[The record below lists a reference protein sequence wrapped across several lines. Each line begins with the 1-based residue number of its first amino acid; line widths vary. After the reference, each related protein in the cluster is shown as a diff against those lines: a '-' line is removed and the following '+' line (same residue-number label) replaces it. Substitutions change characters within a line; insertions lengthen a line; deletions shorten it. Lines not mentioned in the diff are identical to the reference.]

1 MSLRAELEAVPPD
14 TLLVVL
20 TTLGHV
26 YVGMVQDIQDDT
38 LRLARADGRSS
49 IVLNLND
56 VSGVRRFQEEP
67 EVGQ

>member
-14 TLLVVL
+14 ALMVVL

-26 YVGMVQDIQDDT
+26 YVGTIQDIQDDT
-38 LRLARADGRSS
+38 LRLGRTNGHTS

-67 EVGQ
+67 EVQ

>member
-1 MSLRAELEAVPPD
+1 VSLRAELEAVPPD
-14 TLLVVL
+14 ALMVVL

-26 YVGMVQDIQDDT
+26 YVGTIQDIQDDT
-38 LRLARADGRSS
+38 LRLGRTNGHTS

-67 EVGQ
+67 EVQ